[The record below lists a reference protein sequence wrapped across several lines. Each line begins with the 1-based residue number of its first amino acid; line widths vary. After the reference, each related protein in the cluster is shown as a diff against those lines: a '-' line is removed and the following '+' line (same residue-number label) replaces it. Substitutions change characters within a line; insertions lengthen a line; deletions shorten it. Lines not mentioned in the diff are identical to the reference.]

1 MLVHSSHVAAV
12 GQVHHDHVIVVT
24 DRHALAA
31 HEYWPP
37 GGNSVMCMSC
47 FSIGSVFFAN
57 VFFNSNDSKHMS
69 TTIPLIGS
77 MLNTFKHPTWS
88 TCTVVIPFPH
98 PFEAVSARL
107 SGSKIPS
114 HGELQRLQGVSC
126 QPSQWLHS
134 RRGRPG
140 QLPHRWFA
148 RCRREVSW
156 PWSIEAG
163 HPRWAYTRPQAGW
176 SLKHPETAKNNLKN
190 ILKV

>member
-1 MLVHSSHVAAV
+1 
-12 GQVHHDHVIVVT
+12 
-24 DRHALAA
+24 
-31 HEYWPP
+31 
-37 GGNSVMCMSC
+37 
-47 FSIGSVFFAN
+47 
-57 VFFNSNDSKHMS
+57 MS
-69 TTIPLIGS
+69 TTIPLRKYV
-77 MLNTFKHPTWS
+77 KHIQTPHLIDLHGCDPVSTSFWS
-88 TCTVVIPFPH
+88 CVCAA
-98 PFEAVSARL
+98 EWL
-107 SGSKIPS
+107 KDPS

-140 QLPHRWFA
+140 QLSHRWFA

-190 ILKV
+190 ILKVYESVLFDISWCFHHSGHM